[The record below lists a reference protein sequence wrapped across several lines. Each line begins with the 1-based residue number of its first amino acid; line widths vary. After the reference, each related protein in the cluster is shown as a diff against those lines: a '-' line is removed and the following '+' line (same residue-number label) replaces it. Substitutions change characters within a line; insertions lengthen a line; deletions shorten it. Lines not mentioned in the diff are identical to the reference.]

1 MHPLDDADGEPGD
14 RSGGMNT
21 AKVISA
27 RRGEVPNSGRDA
39 LSIITDEPY
48 LVCGEVGTSTGI
60 YVDPACPEPEA
71 GDPVSWHG
79 GTVWLSVVRWKRFDY
94 EFNPMAGLH

>member
-27 RRGEVPNSGRDA
+27 RKGEVPNSGRDA

-60 YVDPACPEPEA
+60 LCRSRLPGARGGRPGFMARRDRLAERRQVEA
-71 GDPVSWHG
+71 
-79 GTVWLSVVRWKRFDY
+79 LR
-94 EFNPMAGLH
+94 L